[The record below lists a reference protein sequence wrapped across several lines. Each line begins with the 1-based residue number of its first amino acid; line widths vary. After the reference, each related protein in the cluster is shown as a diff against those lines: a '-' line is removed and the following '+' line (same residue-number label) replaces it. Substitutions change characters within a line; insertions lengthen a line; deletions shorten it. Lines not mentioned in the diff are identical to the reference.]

1 MQGPR
6 PSEQGSRNAPRRA
19 HLQGSRAGLGAFALG
34 LAECL
39 RLVQKDDVGAKGV
52 AQRMQFVSLD
62 VERNLD
68 VARQLL
74 HDADAAGSAYGSLGL
89 A

>member
-1 MQGPR
+1 
-6 PSEQGSRNAPRRA
+6 
-19 HLQGSRAGLGAFALG
+19 
-34 LAECL
+34 
-39 RLVQKDDVGAKGV
+39 
-52 AQRMQFVSLD
+52 MQFVSLD

-74 HDADAAGSAYGSLGL
+74 HDADAAGSAYGSLEL